1 MSALRNSPIHQK
13 DMPFRILIRGRGV
26 GGAKGNFVRFPI
38 KLNIQSG
45 EEGESFKIHFFL
57 NLNLGKCC
65 KKLF

>member
-38 KLNIQSG
+38 MLNIQSG
-45 EEGESFKIHFFL
+45 EEG
-57 NLNLGKCC
+57 G
-65 KKLF
+65 